1 MELPGGYGKEA
12 VQEIIGRAKA
22 ALEEDYGFIDVP
34 PALYDRL
41 CDECRVM
48 AKGYDAE
55 IAYEE
60 IQREILAFIKHD
72 SLGRN
77 HP

>member
-1 MELPGGYGKEA
+1 
-12 VQEIIGRAKA
+12 
-22 ALEEDYGFIDVP
+22 
-34 PALYDRL
+34 L